1 MTVSK
6 VTIPDYSFKCNIW
19 EFSVFSTSLPILT
32 FLIILTLMSMRQY
45 HITVL
50 IYISQ
55 WLIILNLFH
64 VFNDHIF
71 IYIFIIFGKFSD
83 IISPSIFPVPFSFS
97 CCCSYYVYIGVP
109 YFSDSHYFCLF
120 SNMIYLMKH
129 CNPTFIY
136 LSIVSFI
143 SSNIF
148 IIVVLHV
155 CLLYLTS
162 KPSHR

>member
-19 EFSVFSTSLPILT
+19 EFSIFSTSLPILT
-32 FLIILTLMSMRQY
+32 FWIILTLMSMRQY

-71 IYIFIIFGKFSD
+71 IYISSSYLASFQTLFLQVFFLFLSLSPAAAPTMCILVSHISLILITSVSLVIWFIWW
-83 IISPSIFPVPFSFS
+83 
-97 CCCSYYVYIGVP
+97 
-109 YFSDSHYFCLF
+109 
-120 SNMIYLMKH
+120 N
-129 CNPTFIY
+129 
-136 LSIVSFI
+136 IVILPSFI
-143 SSNIF
+143 
-148 IIVVLHV
+148 
-155 CLLYLTS
+155 
-162 KPSHR
+162 